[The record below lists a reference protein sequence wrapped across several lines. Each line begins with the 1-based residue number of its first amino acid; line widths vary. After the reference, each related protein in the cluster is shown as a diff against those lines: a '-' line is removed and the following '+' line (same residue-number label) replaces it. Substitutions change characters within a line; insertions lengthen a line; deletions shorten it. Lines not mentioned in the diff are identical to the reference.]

1 MKKSF
6 ISMLSMLALSINLA
20 FADDLTFD
28 PAVKTGTLDNG
39 LKYYILKNKQTKN
52 NAYFYLNVQ
61 AGSIDET
68 DEEQGLAHFVEHMA
82 FNGST
87 HFKKNELIHQ
97 LEKLGVRFGADLN
110 AMTSFQDTTY
120 NLQINTAEKEN
131 IDSAFLVLSDWA
143 GGVSFD
149 VEEVEKEKG
158 VVLEEAKKDVN
169 RRFYEK
175 RATYLY
181 PNSIFAKR
189 FPIGKNEIIANTD
202 QKTVK
207 GFYQRMYRPD
217 IMSVVVV
224 GDIDEKE
231 IEQKIKNYF
240 SSLKNSG
247 SLKRSDESL
256 QAFQKGV
263 VNLVEKEGGSQFIQ
277 VLFAEPYQA
286 VRTDDDIR
294 QNIVEQY
301 ISSLLH
307 LGFQKL
313 NQELKSPQEVF
324 FNEQNLFNQ
333 RTLNAFAID
342 VVDNN
347 AEQALQKI
355 FSTIKGV
362 KKYGFSQDDFASV
375 KKELLQANHTDSL
388 REETQERELSALLS
402 YIKSGTVKQSKKD
415 KHALIDKYLNE
426 ITLDEVNQRFKQ
438 ITKGDYFV
446 EIISQSPIELTQKQV
461 NKINKK
467 SKAYNFSQDFQAASS
482 LLDKIPAKQ
491 AIKSESILPNDNI
504 HKIAFANGA
513 TVYLK
518 DIKTIKNK
526 INFTA
531 VKKGG
536 LTNLPDVQQAKI
548 VNAMLNAGNIG
559 KFEKY
564 EAQKIT
570 KGYSY
575 GLSASINNISTAIS
589 GQSSAEDFEKMLQEL
604 FVRFQQ
610 PTISKL
616 ELEIYQKEMKSDI
629 AKRNQTVEYQFGRE
643 FSETFYHK
651 NKRALPLETE
661 DIEKADWQNLQ
672 NIAHQ
677 LFANAGD
684 YSFIIAG
691 DLDIPK
697 VKELVQVYIANL
709 PHTDKKDTVQDDQMR
724 SISGKKE
731 LIRNYGDSDK
741 SEVTLIYRNNEL
753 KNYSVEN
760 VYAFNAMKNILQE
773 ELMEKIR
780 EEDSK
785 IYSIYVGGSL
795 TKLPFAK
802 ASMEIYFSC
811 KPEDVNDVLKNID
824 KIINDIQ
831 KQGVKKDRLANYK
844 KASILTAKRNAQK
857 SEFWVGTL
865 NNYLISEMPI
875 YNEQDYEKRIENI
888 SDKNVQNALSQVMV
902 GNRFVA
908 VLNPQKKEVK

>member
-1 MKKSF
+1 MMKKSF
-6 ISMLSMLALSINLA
+6 ISMLSMLALSLNLA

-87 HFKKNELIHQ
+87 HFKKNELIRQ

-189 FPIGKNEIIANTD
+189 FPIGKNEIIANTN

-217 IMSVVVV
+217 IMSVIVV
-224 GDIDEKE
+224 GDIDEQE

-240 SSLKNSG
+240 SSLNNSG

-402 YIKSGTVKQSKKD
+402 YIKSGTVKQNKKD

-461 NKINKK
+461 DKINKK

-504 HKIAFANGA
+504 HKIVFANGA

-518 DIKTIKNK
+518 DIKTIKNT

-570 KGYSY
+570 KGY
-575 GLSASINNISTAIS
+575 
-589 GQSSAEDFEKMLQEL
+589 
-604 FVRFQQ
+604 
-610 PTISKL
+610 
-616 ELEIYQKEMKSDI
+616 
-629 AKRNQTVEYQFGRE
+629 
-643 FSETFYHK
+643 
-651 NKRALPLETE
+651 
-661 DIEKADWQNLQ
+661 
-672 NIAHQ
+672 
-677 LFANAGD
+677 
-684 YSFIIAG
+684 
-691 DLDIPK
+691 
-697 VKELVQVYIANL
+697 
-709 PHTDKKDTVQDDQMR
+709 
-724 SISGKKE
+724 
-731 LIRNYGDSDK
+731 
-741 SEVTLIYRNNEL
+741 
-753 KNYSVEN
+753 
-760 VYAFNAMKNILQE
+760 
-773 ELMEKIR
+773 
-780 EEDSK
+780 
-785 IYSIYVGGSL
+785 
-795 TKLPFAK
+795 
-802 ASMEIYFSC
+802 
-811 KPEDVNDVLKNID
+811 
-824 KIINDIQ
+824 
-831 KQGVKKDRLANYK
+831 
-844 KASILTAKRNAQK
+844 
-857 SEFWVGTL
+857 
-865 NNYLISEMPI
+865 
-875 YNEQDYEKRIENI
+875 
-888 SDKNVQNALSQVMV
+888 
-902 GNRFVA
+902 
-908 VLNPQKKEVK
+908 